1 MGLLTWLEGLDRR
14 YADRVPDEEESPWWG
29 VAGIGGVIT
38 VAMAVLLVQTVGGER
53 RDNEARD
60 RLRTEGV
67 PAEGTVVA
75 VRDQRGVTVL
85 PEAVRVEFATE
96 DGKTVAAWMPVSA
109 PDAEVGD
116 RLELRYVR
124 SDPSVARV
132 RGDEVPYSG
141 RWIWVALG
149 GPAVI
154 LVLSAVLLVRFR
166 YVASR

>member
-1 MGLLTWLEGLDRR
+1 MGLLSWLEGLDRR
-14 YADRVPDEEESPWWG
+14 YADRVPDEESPWLG
-29 VAGIGGVIT
+29 VAGIAGVIT

-67 PAEGTVVA
+67 PAAGTVVA

-85 PEAVRVEFATE
+85 PEAVRVEFTTE
-96 DGKTVAAWMPVSA
+96 DGTRVRSWLPVSA
-109 PDAEVGD
+109 RDAEVGD
-116 RLELRYVR
+116 RLELRYAR

-132 RGDEVPYSG
+132 RGNEVPYSG

-149 GPAVI
+149 GPAAIV
-154 LVLSAVLLVRFR
+154 VLSALLLLRFR